1 MDKLLQLHPVLRRKV
16 EAILSDLAGHGF
28 PAVIGSA
35 WRSKEEQAVLHKHG
49 FSKVLFSFH
58 NATYPGGRPCALAA
72 DIVAR
77 DTGWGAP
84 GVFWLLLARTR
95 QAHGLHACAP
105 WDKAHVQLLPNKDL
119 ARVQAGWL
127 PSDSDEEHW
136 P

>member
-16 EAILSDLAGHGF
+16 EAIIRDLAGHHIQ
-28 PAVIGSA
+28 AVIGSA
-35 WRSKEEQAVLHKHG
+35 WRTQQEQAVLYKHG

-58 NATYPGGRPCALAA
+58 NATYPDGRPCALAA
-72 DIVAR
+72 DIVER

-84 GVFWLLLARTR
+84 GMFWLMLARAR
-95 QAHGLHACAP
+95 QAHGLYPCAP
-105 WDKAHVQLLPNKDL
+105 WDKAHLQLLPNSDL

-127 PSDSDEEHW
+127 PPDDYA